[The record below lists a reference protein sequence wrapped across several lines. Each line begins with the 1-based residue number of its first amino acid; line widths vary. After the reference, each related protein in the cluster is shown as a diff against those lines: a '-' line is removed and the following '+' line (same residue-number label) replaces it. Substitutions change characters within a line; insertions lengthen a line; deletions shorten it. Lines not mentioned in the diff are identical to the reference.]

1 VAQQALCTAQPAIL
15 PSRFRMNMS
24 SMNTTIQT
32 GIALLTAVGLKVLGA
47 IVIWFVGRWL
57 IRFARTMTGR
67 ALKRQN
73 LDRTLVAYVESALGI
88 LLNVVLVV
96 ALLGFFGVETAS
108 FAALLVGV
116 GLAIGAAWSGLLA
129 NFAAGFFLLVLRP
142 FKVGDYVEVGGV
154 TGTVEA
160 IGLFTTT
167 LNTPANV
174 VAIVG
179 NSKVFGDTIQN
190 YTTNNYRRVD
200 LTVGLSH
207 EVDPSQA
214 IALLKDG
221 IAQIANVLPTPAPT
235 IEIFEF
241 TLAGPI
247 LVVRPFC
254 ANEHYWQV
262 YFDTNRMI
270 RNTFSQA
277 GFPVPEYHH
286 AVRGNLE
293 GEGALN
299 LKSAA

>member
-1 VAQQALCTAQPAIL
+1 
-15 PSRFRMNMS
+15 
-24 SMNTTIQT
+24 MNTTIQT
-32 GIALLTAVGLKVLGA
+32 GLALLTVVAMKVLGA

-57 IRFARTMTGR
+57 IQFALKIMGR
-67 ALKRQN
+67 ALDRQS
-73 LDRTLVAYVESALGI
+73 LDRTLVAYLQSALGI

-96 ALLGFFGVETAS
+96 ALLGFFGVQTAS

-142 FKVGDYVEVGGV
+142 FKTGDYVEAGGV

-179 NSKVFGDTIQN
+179 NAKVFGDTIQN
-190 YTTNNYRRVD
+190 YTRNDYRRVD
-200 LTVGLSH
+200 LTVDVSH
-207 EVDPSQA
+207 EVDPGQA

-221 IAQIANVLPTPAPT
+221 IAHISNVLSTPAPT
-235 IEIFEF
+235 VEIFEF
-241 TLAGPI
+241 TLAGPR

-270 RNTFSQA
+270 RNTFGEA
-277 GFPVPEYHH
+277 GFPAPEYHH
-286 AVRGNLE
+286 AVRGSLE
-293 GEGALN
+293 AAAAQN
-299 LKSAA
+299 LKNAA

>member
-1 VAQQALCTAQPAIL
+1 
-15 PSRFRMNMS
+15 MNNV
-24 SMNTTIQT
+24 NTTIQT
-32 GIALLTAVGLKVLGA
+32 GLALLTVVGMKILGA

-57 IRFARTMTGR
+57 IKLAQKMMGR
-67 ALKRQN
+67 ALNRQS
-73 LDRTLVAYVESALGI
+73 LDRTLVAYVQSAIGI

-116 GLAIGAAWSGLLA
+116 GLAIGAAWSGLLS

-142 FKVGDYVEVGGV
+142 FKVGDYVEVGGI

-179 NSKVFGDTIQN
+179 NGKVFGDTIQN
-190 YTTNNYRRVD
+190 YTTNDYRRVD

-207 EVDPSQA
+207 DVDPSQA
-214 IALLKDG
+214 IALLKEG
-221 IAQIANVLPTPAPT
+221 IAQVANVLPSPAPV
-235 IEIFEF
+235 IEVFEF
-241 TLAGPI
+241 TLAGPS
-247 LVVRPFC
+247 LVIRPFC

-270 RNTFSQA
+270 RNTFGKA
-277 GFPVPEYHH
+277 GFPAPEQHL
-286 AVRGNLE
+286 AVHGKLDE
-293 GEGALN
+293 GVRNIRE
-299 LKSAA
+299 AA

>member
-1 VAQQALCTAQPAIL
+1 
-15 PSRFRMNMS
+15 
-24 SMNTTIQT
+24 MNTTIQT
-32 GIALLTAVGLKVLGA
+32 GLALLTAVALKVVGA

-57 IRFARTMTGR
+57 IRFALKIMGR
-67 ALKRQN
+67 ALDKQS
-73 LDRTLVAYVESALGI
+73 LDRTLVAYMQSALGI

-96 ALLGFFGVETAS
+96 ALLGFFGVQTAS

-142 FKVGDYVEVGGV
+142 FKAGDYVEVGGV
-154 TGTVEA
+154 TGTVET

-179 NSKVFGDTIQN
+179 NAKVFGDTIQN
-190 YTTNNYRRVD
+190 YTRNDYRRVD

-221 IAQIANVLPTPAPT
+221 ITHIANVLPSPAPT
-235 IEIFEF
+235 VEVFEF

-270 RNTFSQA
+270 RSTFSKA
-277 GFPVPEYHH
+277 GFPPPESHY

-293 GEGALN
+293 GEGARN
-299 LKSAA
+299 PTPAA

>member
-1 VAQQALCTAQPAIL
+1 
-15 PSRFRMNMS
+15 
-24 SMNTTIQT
+24 MNTSIQT
-32 GIALLTAVGLKVLGA
+32 GLTLLTAVALKVLGA

-57 IRFARTMTGR
+57 IRFALKIMGR
-67 ALKRQN
+67 ALDRQS
-73 LDRTLVAYVESALGI
+73 LDRTVVVYLQSAIGI

-142 FKVGDYVEVGGV
+142 FKAGDYVEVGGV
-154 TGTVEA
+154 TGTVES

-190 YTTNNYRRVD
+190 YTRNDYRRVD

-207 EVDPSQA
+207 DVDPSQA
-214 IALLKDG
+214 IALLKEG
-221 IAQIANVLPTPAPT
+221 ITQIANVLPAPAPV
-235 IEIFEF
+235 IEVFEF
-241 TLAGPI
+241 TLAGPT

-270 RNTFSQA
+270 RSTFGKA
-277 GFPVPEYHH
+277 GFPAPEHHH
-286 AVRGNLE
+286 AVRGSLE
-293 GEGALN
+293 DAGARN
-299 LKSAA
+299 VKTAA

>member
-1 VAQQALCTAQPAIL
+1 
-15 PSRFRMNMS
+15 
-24 SMNTTIQT
+24 MNTTIQT
-32 GIALLTAVGLKVLGA
+32 GLALLTLVAMKVLGA

-57 IRFARTMTGR
+57 IRFALTIMGRT
-67 ALKRQN
+67 LNRQS
-73 LDRTLVAYVESALGI
+73 LDRTLVAYMQSALGI

-96 ALLGFFGVETAS
+96 ALLGFFGVQTAS

-154 TGTVEA
+154 TGTVET

-179 NSKVFGDTIQN
+179 NGKVFGDTIQN
-190 YTTNNYRRVD
+190 YTRNDYRRVD

-207 EVDPSQA
+207 DVDPGQA
-214 IALLKDG
+214 IALLQDG
-221 IAQIANVLPTPAPT
+221 IAQIANVLPAPT
-235 IEIFEF
+235 PVIEVFEF
-241 TLAGPI
+241 TLAGPV

-270 RNTFSQA
+270 RNTFGKA
-277 GFPVPEYHH
+277 GFPAPEYHH

-293 GEGALN
+293 DEGARN
-299 LKSAA
+299 LKKAA

>member
-1 VAQQALCTAQPAIL
+1 
-15 PSRFRMNMS
+15 
-24 SMNTTIQT
+24 MNTTIQT
-32 GIALLTAVGLKVLGA
+32 GLTLLTAVALKIVGA

-57 IRFARTMTGR
+57 IGFALKVMGR
-67 ALKRQN
+67 ALNRQS
-73 LDRTLVAYVESALGI
+73 LDRTLVSYLQSAIGV

-129 NFAAGFFLLVLRP
+129 NFAAGFFLLLLRP
-142 FKVGDYVEVGGV
+142 FKAGDYVEVGGI
-154 TGTVEA
+154 TGTVEE

-167 LNTPANV
+167 LNTPGNV

-190 YTTNNYRRVD
+190 YTRNDYRRVD

-207 EVDPSQA
+207 DVDPTQA
-214 IALLKDG
+214 IELLKEG
-221 IAQIANVLPTPAPT
+221 IARIPNVLPSPTPV
-235 IEIFEF
+235 IEVFEF
-241 TLAGPI
+241 TLAGPQ

-270 RNTFSQA
+270 RNTFSKA
-277 GFPVPEYHH
+277 SFPAPEYHH
-286 AVRGNLE
+286 AVRGGLE
-293 GEGALN
+293 VE
-299 LKSAA
+299 SARNMKTAA

>member
-1 VAQQALCTAQPAIL
+1 
-15 PSRFRMNMS
+15 
-24 SMNTTIQT
+24 MNTTVQT
-32 GIALLTAVGLKVLGA
+32 GLALLTVVAMKVLGA

-57 IRFARTMTGR
+57 IQFALKIMGR
-67 ALKRQN
+67 ALDRQS
-73 LDRTLVAYVESALGI
+73 LDRTLVTYMQSALGI

-96 ALLGFFGVETAS
+96 ALLGFFGVQTAS

-142 FKVGDYVEVGGV
+142 FKTGDYVEVGGV

-167 LNTPANV
+167 LNTPGNV

-179 NSKVFGDTIQN
+179 NAKVFGDTIQN
-190 YTTNNYRRVD
+190 YTRNDYRRVD
-200 LTVGLSH
+200 LTVELSH

-214 IALLKDG
+214 IALLKEG
-221 IAQIANVLPTPAPT
+221 ITHVPNVLPTPVPT

-241 TLAGPI
+241 TLAGPR

-270 RNTFSQA
+270 RTTFGKA
-277 GFPVPEYHH
+277 GFPAPESHY
-286 AVRGNLE
+286 AVRGSLE
-293 GEGALN
+293 GEAARN
-299 LKSAA
+299 LRPAA

>member
-1 VAQQALCTAQPAIL
+1 
-15 PSRFRMNMS
+15 MNA
-24 SMNTTIQT
+24 TIQT
-32 GIALLTAVGLKVLGA
+32 GLALLTAFGLKVLGA
-47 IVIWFVGRWL
+47 VVLWFVGRGL
-57 IRFARTMTGR
+57 IRFALKIMGR
-67 ALKRQN
+67 ALDRQRF
-73 LDRTLVAYVESALGI
+73 DRTLVVYIQSACGI
-88 LLNVVLVV
+88 LLNVVLIV
-96 ALLGFFGVETAS
+96 ALLGYFGVQTAS

-129 NFAAGFFLLVLRP
+129 NFAAGLFLLVLRP
-142 FKVGDYVEVGGV
+142 FKTADFVEVGGV

-179 NSKVFGDTIQN
+179 NAKVFGDTIQN
-190 YTTNNYRRVD
+190 YTRNDYRRVD
-200 LTVGLSH
+200 LTVQLSH
-207 EVDPSQA
+207 EVDPGRA

-221 IAQIANVLPTPAPT
+221 IARISNVLPIPAPT

-241 TLAGPI
+241 TLAGPL

-270 RNTFSQA
+270 RNIFGEA
-277 GFPVPEYHH
+277 GFPAPEHH
-286 AVRGNLE
+286 HFVRGSLE
-293 GEGALN
+293 DERARTT
-299 LKSAA
+299 KAAA

>member
-1 VAQQALCTAQPAIL
+1 
-15 PSRFRMNMS
+15 
-24 SMNTTIQT
+24 MNTTIQT
-32 GIALLTAVGLKVLGA
+32 GIALLTAVALKVVGA

-57 IRFARTMTGR
+57 IRFALKVMGR
-67 ALKRQN
+67 ALDRQS
-73 LDRTLVAYVESALGI
+73 LDRTLVSYLQSAIGI

-129 NFAAGFFLLVLRP
+129 NFAAGFFLLLLRP
-142 FKVGDYVEVGGV
+142 FKAGDYVEVGGV
-154 TGTVEA
+154 TGTVES

-179 NSKVFGDTIQN
+179 NGKVFGETIQN
-190 YTTNNYRRVD
+190 YTRNDYRRVD

-207 EVDPSQA
+207 EVDPGEA
-214 IALLKDG
+214 IGLLKDG
-221 IAQIANVLPTPAPT
+221 IVRIANVLPKPVPV
-235 IEIFEF
+235 IEVLEF
-241 TLAGPI
+241 TVAGPT

-270 RNTFSQA
+270 RETFSKA
-277 GFPVPEYHH
+277 GFPAPEYHH
-286 AVRGNLE
+286 NIRGGLEAVQE
-293 GEGALN
+293 M
-299 LKSAA
+299 KKAA

>member
-1 VAQQALCTAQPAIL
+1 
-15 PSRFRMNMS
+15 
-24 SMNTTIQT
+24 MNTTIQT
-32 GIALLTAVGLKVLGA
+32 GLALLTVVAMKVLGA
-47 IVIWFVGRWL
+47 IVIWFVGRGL
-57 IRFARTMTGR
+57 IRFALKLIGR
-67 ALKRQN
+67 ALDRQS
-73 LDRTLVAYVESALGI
+73 LDRTLVSYVQSSLGI

-96 ALLGFFGVETAS
+96 ALLGFFGVQTAS

-179 NSKVFGDTIQN
+179 NAKVFGDTIQN
-190 YTTNNYRRVD
+190 YTRNDYRRVD
-200 LTVGLSH
+200 LTVELSH
-207 EVDPSQA
+207 QVDPGEA

-221 IAQIANVLPTPAPT
+221 IAHVANVLSSPAPV

-241 TLAGPI
+241 ALAGPQ

-254 ANEHYWQV
+254 ANQHYWQV

-270 RNTFSQA
+270 RNTFSKA
-277 GFPVPEYHH
+277 GFPPPEPHYV
-286 AVRGNLE
+286 VRGSLE
-293 GEGALN
+293 TEAPRR
-299 LKSAA
+299 

>member
-1 VAQQALCTAQPAIL
+1 
-15 PSRFRMNMS
+15 
-24 SMNTTIQT
+24 MNTTIQT
-32 GIALLTAVGLKVLGA
+32 GLALLTAVALKVLGA
-47 IVIWFVGRWL
+47 IVIWFVGRFL
-57 IRFARTMTGR
+57 IRFAINVMGR
-67 ALKRQN
+67 ALNRQN
-73 LDRTLVAYVESALGI
+73 LDRTLVAYIESALGI

-142 FKVGDYVEVGGV
+142 FKAGDYVEAGGV

-179 NSKVFGDTIQN
+179 NAKVFGDTIQN
-190 YTTNNYRRVD
+190 YTRNDYRRVD

-207 EVDPSQA
+207 DVDPSQA
-214 IALLKDG
+214 IALLQDG
-221 IAQIANVLPTPAPT
+221 IAGIANVLSTPVPV
-235 IEIFEF
+235 IEVFEF
-241 TLAGPI
+241 TLAGPQ

-270 RNTFSQA
+270 RNTFGKA
-277 GFPVPEYHH
+277 GFPAPEYHH
-286 AVRGNLE
+286 AVRGNLQAE
-293 GEGALN
+293 AARD
-299 LKSAA
+299 LKNAA

>member
-1 VAQQALCTAQPAIL
+1 
-15 PSRFRMNMS
+15 
-24 SMNTTIQT
+24 MNTTIQT
-32 GIALLTAVGLKVLGA
+32 GLALLTAVAMKVLGA

-57 IRFARTMTGR
+57 IHFALKIMGR
-67 ALKRQN
+67 ALDRQS
-73 LDRTLVAYVESALGI
+73 LDRTLIAYIQSALGI
-88 LLNVVLVV
+88 LLNVVLV
-96 ALLGFFGVETAS
+96 ALLGFFGVQTAS

-142 FKVGDYVEVGGV
+142 FKAGDYVEVGGV

-167 LNTPANV
+167 LNTPGNV

-179 NSKVFGDTIQN
+179 NAKVFGDTIQN
-190 YTTNNYRRVD
+190 YTRNDYRRVD
-200 LTVGLSH
+200 LTVELSH

-221 IAQIANVLPTPAPT
+221 IAHIANVLSTPAPV

-241 TLAGPI
+241 TLVGPR

-270 RNTFSQA
+270 RNTFGKA
-277 GFPVPEYHH
+277 GFPAPEYHH
-286 AVRGNLE
+286 AVRGGLE
-293 GEGALN
+293 GEAARD
-299 LKSAA
+299 LKTAA

>member
-1 VAQQALCTAQPAIL
+1 
-15 PSRFRMNMS
+15 
-24 SMNTTIQT
+24 MNTTIQT
-32 GIALLTAVGLKVLGA
+32 GLALLTAVALKVLGA

-57 IRFARTMTGR
+57 IRFALKMMGQ
-67 ALKRQN
+67 ALDRQSF
-73 LDRTLVAYVESALGI
+73 DRTLVSYIQSALGI

-142 FKVGDYVEVGGV
+142 FKAGDYVEVGGV
-154 TGTVEA
+154 TGTVET

-179 NSKVFGDTIQN
+179 NAKVFGDTIQN
-190 YTTNNYRRVD
+190 YTHNDHRRVD

-214 IALLKDG
+214 IALLRDG
-221 IAQIANVLPTPAPT
+221 ITHIANVLPAPAPT
-235 IEIFEF
+235 VEVFEF

-270 RNTFSQA
+270 RNTFSKA
-277 GFPVPEYHH
+277 GFPAPESHY
-286 AVRGNLE
+286 AVRGSLE
-293 GEGALN
+293 GEGVRSPKA
-299 LKSAA
+299 SA

>member
-1 VAQQALCTAQPAIL
+1 
-15 PSRFRMNMS
+15 MNT
-24 SMNTTIQT
+24 MNTTIQT
-32 GIALLTAVGLKVLGA
+32 GLAILTSVGLKIVGA
-47 IVIWFVGRWL
+47 IVIWFVGRAL
-57 IRFARTMTGR
+57 IRFARTLIER
-67 ALKRQN
+67 ALNRQN
-73 LDRTLVAYVESALGI
+73 LDRTLVAYVQSAIGV

-129 NFAAGFFLLVLRP
+129 NFASGFFLLVLRP
-142 FKVGDYVEVGGV
+142 FKVGDYVEVGGI

-179 NSKVFGDTIQN
+179 NGKVFGDTIQN
-190 YTTNNYRRVD
+190 YTSNDYRRVD

-207 EVDPSQA
+207 EVDPNQA

-221 IAQIANVLPTPAPT
+221 IAQIPNVLATPAPT
-235 IEIFEF
+235 IEVLEF
-241 TLAGPI
+241 TMAGPV

-270 RNTFSQA
+270 RNTFA
-277 GFPVPEYHH
+277 MAAFPAPEYHH
-286 AVRGNLE
+286 AVRGGLE
-293 GEGALN
+293 AEGARS
-299 LKSAA
+299 LKNAA

>member
-1 VAQQALCTAQPAIL
+1 
-15 PSRFRMNMS
+15 
-24 SMNTTIQT
+24 MNTTVQT
-32 GIALLTAVGLKVLGA
+32 ALDIVTRVGLKILGA

-57 IRFARTMTGR
+57 IRFALKIMAR
-67 ALKRQN
+67 ALDRQN
-73 LDRTLVAYVESALGI
+73 FDRTVSAYIQSAVGI

-142 FKVGDYVEVGGV
+142 FKVGDYVEVGGI

-174 VAIVG
+174 MAIVG
-179 NSKVFGDTIQN
+179 NGKVFGDTIQN
-190 YTTNNYRRVD
+190 YTRNDYRRVD

-207 EVDPSQA
+207 DVDPNLA
-214 IALLKDG
+214 IALLKEG
-221 IAQIANVLPTPAPT
+221 VNRIANVLSTPAPT
-235 IEIFEF
+235 IEVLEF
-241 TLAGPI
+241 TLAGPR
-247 LVVRPFC
+247 LVIRPFC

-270 RNTFSQA
+270 RETFSKA
-277 GFPVPEYHH
+277 GFPAPEQH
-286 AVRGNLE
+286 VSLRGPE
-293 GEGALN
+293 AGARSIT
-299 LKSAA
+299 SAA